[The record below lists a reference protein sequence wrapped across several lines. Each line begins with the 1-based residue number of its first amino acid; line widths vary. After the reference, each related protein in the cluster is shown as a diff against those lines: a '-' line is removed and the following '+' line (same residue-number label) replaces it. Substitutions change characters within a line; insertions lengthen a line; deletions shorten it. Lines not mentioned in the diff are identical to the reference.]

1 MCNIS
6 RPPAV
11 LQLNL
16 TVKKKVKYSWRN
28 GPEVESEVEK

>member
-16 TVKKKVKYSWRN
+16 TVKKKK
-28 GPEVESEVEK
+28 GKIFMPQPTEVEK